1 MSQLEQ
7 TLPTRHPSPTTL
19 RASGSKSEPTL
30 TSPDQQQALLMQT
43 AKALLAATTPE
54 DLWTAVLTAA
64 RKSLTANRAAIFFY
78 DEERTTCPAAEGLS
92 PEYIMALC
100 ENAEIAPSSR
110 LRQNPEP
117 IIIQDIYSDGRTAPL
132 RPIMAAE
139 GFHAYVAFPLLTA
152 ESTLLGSLITYRDQ
166 PIPFTADDVAAGQT
180 LAHMTALALHNVQ
193 LLNETRLN
201 LIREQQ
207 LNEITR
213 TLGSTMDLPTILGQV
228 LRMTADLTGA
238 DAGLLG
244 LVIDHQIMTFYP
256 HNIPESIVLRPAPRG
271 RGIAWEVV
279 QSGETLRLDNYP
291 AYYLAQ
297 PKWIEIGV
305 KALTAVPLT
314 AADTCLGV
322 LILFNLG
329 HNRRQFT
336 DRQVA
341 LAEAIGRQAAIA
353 IQHARMYAEAHQ
365 RTTALRHALAR
376 QAELDDLKN
385 KFIQTV
391 SHELRTPLGI
401 IHGHAELMGMGA
413 LGELTP
419 RLQESVDIISRRVRM
434 LIDLMDDLTA
444 MLAAETQELRREE
457 VQLDTLLYAMLD
469 EYRLQA
475 DKTNIALYTDIAEN
489 IPPILGDITHLR
501 RVVDNL
507 VSNAF
512 KFTPSE
518 GAVTL
523 RLLSEENQVVLEVAD
538 TGMGIPEEQ
547 LGRIFERF
555 YQVNSHSKRQHGG
568 TGLGLALVKEIVQSH
583 RGDVSVTSELGAGT
597 TFRISLPVHNL
608 WPMILN
614 K

>member
-1 MSQLEQ
+1 MPDEKNNLFG
-7 TLPTRHPSPTTL
+7 P
-19 RASGSKSEPTL
+19 
-30 TSPDQQQALLMQT
+30 TSPDQQQGILMQT
-43 AKALLAATTPE
+43 AKALLAATAPD
-54 DLWTAVLTAA
+54 DLWTAILAA
-64 RKSLTANRAAIFFY
+64 ASQSLAAERAAIFLY
-78 DEERTTCPAAEGLS
+78 DEGFTTCPAAEGLS
-92 PEYIMALC
+92 QQYITALC
-100 ENAEIAPSSR
+100 ENSDLAPSRELWQS
-110 LRQNPEP
+110 PEP
-117 IIIQDIYSDGRTAPL
+117 VVINDIHTDGRTAEL
-132 RPIMAAE
+132 RDAMEAE
-139 GFHAYVAFPLLTA
+139 GFIAYAIFPLLTA
-152 ESTLLGSLITYRDQ
+152 DGHLLGALLTYRDQ
-166 PIPFTADDVAAGQT
+166 PIPFTADDVAVGQT
-180 LAHMTALALHNVQ
+180 LAHMAALSLHNIQ
-193 LLNETRLN
+193 LLAETRLN
-201 LIREQQ
+201 LAREQQ

-213 TLGSTMDLPTILGQV
+213 TLASTMDLPTILGHV

-256 HNIPESIVLRPAPRG
+256 HNIPAGIVLRPAPRG
-271 RGIAWEVV
+271 RGIAWDVV
-279 QSGETLRLDNYP
+279 QSGETVCLTHY
-291 AYYLAQ
+291 ASHYLAQ
-297 PKWIEIGV
+297 AKWIEAGIT
-305 KALTAVPLT
+305 ALTAVPLT
-314 AADTCLGV
+314 AADTCLGA
-322 LILFNLG
+322 LILFNIG
-329 HNRRQFT
+329 HNRRPFT

-365 RTTALRHALAR
+365 RTTALRNALAR

-413 LGELTP
+413 LGELSP
-419 RLQESVDIISRRVRM
+419 RLQESVDIISRRVHM

-444 MLAAETQELRREE
+444 MLAAETQELRRQTI
-457 VQLDTLLYAMLD
+457 QLDQLLYTMLD

-475 DKTNIALYTDIAEN
+475 NKANITLKTEIAEG
-489 IPPILGDITHLR
+489 IPPLMGDATHLR

-523 RLLSEENQVVLEVAD
+523 RLRSEADQVIMEVVD

-555 YQVNSHSKRQHGG
+555 YQVDGRNKRQHGG
-568 TGLGLALVKEIVQSH
+568 TGLGLALVKEIVQAH
-583 RGDVSVTSELGAGT
+583 RGDVSVTSEVGVGT
-597 TFRISLPVHNL
+597 TFRVCLP
-608 WPMILN
+608 IG
-614 K
+614 

>member
-1 MSQLEQ
+1 MSQPE
-7 TLPTRHPSPTTL
+7 PTVSTHALRPTAHPSTDRPRPLVPGKVEDAPT
-19 RASGSKSEPTL
+19 A
-30 TSPDQQQALLMQT
+30 PDQQQAILMQT
-43 AKALLAATTPE
+43 AKSLLAANTPE
-54 DLWTAVLTAA
+54 DLWTAVLTAINRTLA
-64 RKSLTANRAAIFFY
+64 AERAAIFLY
-78 DEERTTCPAAEGLS
+78 DENGTTCPAAEGLS
-92 PEYIMALC
+92 PGYITAFCQQTVFVPDQQLC
-100 ENAEIAPSSR
+100 
-110 LRQNPEP
+110 QNLEP
-117 IIIQDIYSDGRTAPL
+117 VVINDIHNDGRTASL
-132 RPIMAAE
+132 YDKMVME
-139 GFHAYVAFPLLTA
+139 GFHAYVIFPLLTA
-152 ESTLLGSLITYRDQ
+152 EPTLMGALITYRNH

-207 LNEITR
+207 LNEISR

-228 LRMTADLTGA
+228 LRVTADLIGA

-256 HNIPESIVLRPAPRG
+256 HNIPENMVLRPAPRG

-279 QSGETLRLDNYP
+279 QRGETVYVEDYP
-291 AYYLAQ
+291 SYHLAQ
-297 PKWIEIGV
+297 PKWIKVGV
-305 KALTAVPLT
+305 KALMAVPLT

-322 LILFNLG
+322 LVLFNLDN
-329 HNRRQFT
+329 NRRRFT
-336 DRQVA
+336 DRQIA

-365 RTTALRHALAR
+365 RTTALRNALAR

-457 VQLDTLLYAMLD
+457 IQFDMLLYAMLD

-475 DKTNIALYTDIAEN
+475 NKTNISLRTEITEAV
-489 IPPILGDITHLR
+489 PPILGDINHLR

-512 KFTPSE
+512 KFTPAE

-523 RLLSEENQVVLEVAD
+523 RLWAEDNQVILEVAD
-538 TGMGIPEEQ
+538 TGMGIPQDQ

-568 TGLGLALVKEIVQSH
+568 TGLGLALVKEIVQAH
-583 RGDVSVTSELGAGT
+583 RGDVSVTSEVGVGT
-597 TFRISLPVHNL
+597 TFRIALPT
-608 WPMILN
+608 
-614 K
+614 